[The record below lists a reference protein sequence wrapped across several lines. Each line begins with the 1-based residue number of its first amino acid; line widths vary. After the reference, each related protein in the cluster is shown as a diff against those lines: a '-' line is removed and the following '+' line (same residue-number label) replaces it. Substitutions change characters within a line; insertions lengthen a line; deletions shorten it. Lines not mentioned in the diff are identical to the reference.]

1 MKILQI
7 NATYKAGSTGSIVRL
22 ISEMLDRHGID
33 NAVVCQ
39 HYSGEDKNVFGISSP
54 LDMKLHALFS
64 RISGKNAAYSKRAT
78 QKVFRIIEDFAP
90 DIVHLHNLHN
100 NYVNLK
106 MLLDFIGKK
115 QIKTVVTLHDCW
127 FFTGKCTHFVK
138 CGCTRWETGCRSCPQ
153 LKQDIPSWFFDKT
166 DVMRKEKQ
174 HGFSSIKDLSV
185 VGSSDWIAD
194 LARRSLLKNGKIS
207 TIHTGIDTS
216 VFTPEGESVRKDL
229 GLEDKFVVLGMANK
243 WLMKENTE
251 ILNDFINN
259 TPENYHLVLVGAEGK
274 NTDKVTYIDFVSD
287 KPSLARVYRAADV
300 FVNTTFED
308 TLPTVNIEALG
319 CGTPVITYDS
329 CGSGEI
335 VGEGCGYVIPQ
346 LDFSA
351 LLKALEKI
359 EKSGRA
365 SYSEKCR
372 KHICENYN
380 SETQYEKY
388 LEIYKGD

>member
-1 MKILQI
+1 MKVLQI
-7 NATYKAGSTGSIVRL
+7 NATYKAGSTGSIVCL

-39 HYSGEDKNVFGISSP
+39 HYSGKDKNVFGISSP
-54 LDMKLHALFS
+54 LDMKLHALLS
-64 RISGKNAAYSKRAT
+64 RISGKNAAFSMRAT
-78 QKVFRIIEDFAP
+78 KKLFRIIDNFAP
-90 DIVHLHNLHN
+90 DVVHLHNLHN

-106 MLLDFIGKK
+106 MLLDFLGKK
-115 QIKTVVTLHDCW
+115 QIKTVITLHDCW
-127 FFTGKCTHFVK
+127 FFTGKCTHFAK
-138 CGCTRWETGCRSCPQ
+138 CGCGAWETGCGNCPQ
-153 LKQDIPSWFFDKT
+153 LKGDISSWLFDKT
-166 DVMRKEKQ
+166 DLVWQEKQ
-174 HGFSSIKDLSV
+174 FGFSSIKNLSV

-207 TIHTGIDTS
+207 TIHTGIDTA
-216 VFTPEGESVRKDL
+216 VFTPLGDSAREEL
-229 GLEDKFVVLGMANK
+229 GLDGKFVVLGMANK
-243 WLMKENTE
+243 WLMEENAE
-251 ILNDFINN
+251 ILNNFINS
-259 TPENYHLVLVGAEGK
+259 TPESYHLVLVGAKGE
-274 NTDKVTYIDFVSD
+274 NTEKVTFIDFVSD
-287 KPSLARVYRAADV
+287 KASLARIYRTADV

-308 TLPTVNIEALG
+308 TLPTVNIESLG

-335 VGEGCGYVIPQ
+335 VGEGCGYVVPQ

-351 LLKALEKI
+351 LLEALERI
-359 EKSGRA
+359 EKSGKGA
-365 SYSEKCR
+365 YSENCR